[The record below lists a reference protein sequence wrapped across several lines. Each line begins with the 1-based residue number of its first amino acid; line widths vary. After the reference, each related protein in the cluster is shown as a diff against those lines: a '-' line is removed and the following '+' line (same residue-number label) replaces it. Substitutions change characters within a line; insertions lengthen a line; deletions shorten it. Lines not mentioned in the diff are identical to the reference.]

1 LRLAAS
7 APSGPEWLHVA
18 AKPEQLGESVTPP
31 GGAPLPDFTKAREAL
46 KVLWGSYAAE
56 VIGSVLDAAELALAS
71 QQQEN
76 EKLRADIRSF
86 RETLTGLPD
95 D

>member
-1 LRLAAS
+1 
-7 APSGPEWLHVA
+7 
-18 AKPEQLGESVTPP
+18 VTPP

-71 QQQEN
+71 QQQE
-76 EKLRADIRSF
+76 I
-86 RETLTGLPD
+86 ETLRQENEALMKSLVEYQYTRATSAPRGGPNG
-95 D
+95 